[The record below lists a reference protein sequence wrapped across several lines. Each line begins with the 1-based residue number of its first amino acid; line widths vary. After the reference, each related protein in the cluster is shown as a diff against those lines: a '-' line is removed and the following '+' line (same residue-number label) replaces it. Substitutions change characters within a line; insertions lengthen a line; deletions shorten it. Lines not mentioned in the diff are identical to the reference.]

1 MKKLIILALSFTL
14 LNGVNNLPVVNAK
27 NAVTQNVRLSQQTD
41 EELKNQDILDMHK
54 KGLSVEIII
63 AKIKSSK
70 CAFDTSSKTL
80 QELKAAGIPETII
93 VEMVEASAIKE
104 SRESKTIVVKIPANT
119 PISIESAHNVTSA
132 TVKNGD
138 TITFYVVSPV
148 KIDGVTVIEQ
158 GALVNGK
165 IALAKKAR
173 RWGRAG
179 TFAWTFEEVFAADG
193 KTIPLKTESSLKG
206 EGNKGEVAIKTAATA
221 ALLAPTIILA
231 PLALLNGFKRGENA
245 VLPAGSRF
253 VAYIKEDANVIVTVK
268 KPN

>member
-1 MKKLIILALSFTL
+1 MKKLIILALSFAL
-14 LNGVNNLPVVNAK
+14 LNGVNNFPVANAK
-27 NAVTQNVRLSQQTD
+27 NVATQNMKLSQLSD

-54 KGLSVEIII
+54 NGLSVEIII
-63 AKIKSSK
+63 TKIKTSK
-70 CAFDTSSKTL
+70 CTFDTSLKSL

-93 VEMVEASAIKE
+93 VEMIEASAANDFQ
-104 SRESKTIVVKIPANT
+104 ESKTTIKIPANT
-119 PISIESAHNVTSA
+119 PISIESAHNITSA

-148 KIDGVTVIEQ
+148 IIDGITVIEQ

-165 IALAKKAR
+165 IALAKKAG

-179 TFAWTFEEVFAADG
+179 TFAWTFEEVFATDG
-193 KTIPLKTESSLKG
+193 KIIPLKNESSLKG

-221 ALLAPTIILA
+221 ALLAPTIIFT

-253 VAYIKEDANVIVTVK
+253 TTYIKEDANVVVIVK
-268 KPN
+268 KTN